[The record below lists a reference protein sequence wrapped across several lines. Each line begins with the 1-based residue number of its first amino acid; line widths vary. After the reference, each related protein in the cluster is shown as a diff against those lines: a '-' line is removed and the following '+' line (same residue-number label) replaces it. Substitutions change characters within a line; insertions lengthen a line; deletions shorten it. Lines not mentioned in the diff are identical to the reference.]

1 MSDNGLRTA
10 FIVAHL
16 WQLKG
21 WQVVPV
27 QPNSKRLVATYGIY
41 LNKADSGVKVNF
53 WFQERGVNLAV
64 VPPWDKGIIL
74 DFDQVEVY
82 SQFCDRWPEMA
93 ASYTESTPRGGMH
106 IFLGTSTPIPRGL
119 VLRPGIEVKQIALV
133 YPSKVEGRYYQIEV
147 PGEILTFPVLDALQ
161 PFIATEGNKVPDQI
175 KVRKMGRPVGEYW
188 HENEDPTFI
197 TDLKARWP
205 ILDYLSHF
213 EPGLVLRGQGRWLTG
228 RCPWHDDKHPS
239 LWVDCERNLWGCHGC
254 GAHGDILNWH
264 ARHLERDMGSA
275 VHDLARYQIE
285 VIRD

>member
-1 MSDNGLRTA
+1 LAEHGLRTV

-64 VPPWDKGIIL
+64 VPPWDEGVIL
-74 DFDQVEVY
+74 DFDDIEVY
-82 SQFCDRWPEMA
+82 KQFCGVWPDLA
-93 ASYTESTPRGGMH
+93 SSYTESTPRGGRH
-106 IFLGTSTPIPRGL
+106 IFLRTSVPIPRGL

-147 PGEILTFPVLDALQ
+147 PGEILTFNVHEALQ
-161 PFIATEGNKVPDQI
+161 PFIDTEGNKLPVSPRAHI
-175 KVRKMGRPVGEYW
+175 MGRPVVNYW
-188 HENEDPTFI
+188 HKKEYPGFI

-205 ILDYLSHF
+205 ILDYLSYF
-213 EPGLVLRGQGRWLTG
+213 EPKLVLTGHGRWLVG
-228 RCPWHDDKHPS
+228 RCPWHDDQHPS

-264 ARHLERDMGSA
+264 ARHLEKGMSTA
-275 VHDLARYQIE
+275 VRDLARYQVE
-285 VIRD
+285 VNHG